1 MTTSSSSS
9 SATTQTKVHDVEY
22 GEVGVVAADNNN
34 NNNNNTKVVNKKLKL
49 MVSVVSMFAVLL
61 VVCVFGG
68 GVGGRVGVSP
78 TDLIMKGGSSI
89 DNDID
94 INNDINNIGRRHLA
108 SASASASNS
117 CTVASRRNLA
127 SASSTCPIMT
137 SSGQTACTPDAPI
150 DLVINR
156 KGSYI
161 CCKSGQ
167 TLGKDDDVYYCK
179 GDAPCTG
186 KFCR

>member
-1 MTTSSSSS
+1 MTSSS
-9 SATTQTKVHDVEY
+9 TTKTNNDEARDVEY
-22 GEVGVVAADNNN
+22 SEVVVDNNLASST
-34 NNNNNTKVVNKKLKL
+34 TKVNRKLKL
-49 MVSVVSMFAVLL
+49 MVSVVSIFAVLL
-61 VVCVFGG
+61 VVCVFGA

-167 TLGKDDDVYYCK
+167 TLGKDDDVYYCD
-179 GDAPCTG
+179 GEVSCTG
-186 KFCR
+186 RCSF